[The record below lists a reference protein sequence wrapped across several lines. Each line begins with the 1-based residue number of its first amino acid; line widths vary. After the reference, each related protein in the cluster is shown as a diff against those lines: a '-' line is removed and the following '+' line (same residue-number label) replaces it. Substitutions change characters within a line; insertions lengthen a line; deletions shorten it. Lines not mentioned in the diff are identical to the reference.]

1 MKNDAEVIVIGA
13 GLAGLT
19 IAHRLMGSGVDVIV
33 LEAKGRVGGR
43 LLNQTVGGT
52 VVDAGGSWVGP
63 PQTAVLALIEELG
76 LTTFPQHDEGQHMMV
91 WNGRQRLFTG
101 DTPPLP
107 LPLQADLG
115 QAMWRLDRAARR
127 LRGPDPW
134 RHPDAE
140 RLDGQSL
147 GAWVRRNTVTKQ
159 ARFFLELVALVEFGS
174 HPDELSLLGFLVYIE
189 SAGGLRTLIGGQ
201 GAALDRHVVGGA
213 AAICDELA
221 TRLGER
227 VHLNT
232 PAVAVD
238 QTTDRV
244 RILTATGEF
253 EAARAVLAV
262 DPATADYIQHDPPLP
277 LRRITLERTYAL
289 GSGMKA
295 HVCYDRPFWRE
306 SALSGQSYA
315 NGGLVRITFDVGPS
329 TGPGVLATFLG
340 NQIPGEAELI
350 DGPLERRREAILA
363 ELAARFGDEAR
374 HPIDYVEQ
382 NWTHEPFQ
390 SGCVPRPYPGVI
402 TSAGDAFTR
411 PVGRLHFAGAD
422 TAEVW
427 KGHMDGAVRSAQ
439 RVVAELDADELA
451 PVKGAR
457 QRRALS
463 TDC

>member
-1 MKNDAEVIVIGA
+1 MKNNAEVIVIGA

-19 IAHRLMGSGVDVIV
+19 TAHILMRNGVDVIV

-63 PQTAVLALIEELG
+63 PQTAVLGLIEELR
-76 LTTFPQHDEGQHMMV
+76 LTTFPQHDDGQHMLV
-91 WNGRQRLFTG
+91 WDGRPRLFTG
-101 DTPPLP
+101 DTPPLA
-107 LPLQADLG
+107 LPSLVDLG
-115 QAMWRLDRAARR
+115 QAMWRLDRTARR
-127 LRGPDPW
+127 FRGPDPW

-140 RLDGQSL
+140 GLDGQSL

-159 ARFFLELVALVEFGS
+159 ARFFLELIVLIEFGC
-174 HPDELSLLGFLVYIE
+174 HPDELSLLGFLVYIA
-189 SAGGLRTLIGGQ
+189 SAGGLRTLIGGR

-213 AAICDELA
+213 ATMCDEMA
-221 TRLGER
+221 ARLGER

-232 PAVAVD
+232 PVVAVD
-238 QTTDRV
+238 QTADRV
-244 RILTATGEF
+244 RILSDTVEF
-253 EAARAVLAV
+253 DAGRVVLAV
-262 DPATADYIQHDPPLP
+262 DPATADRIEHDPPLP
-277 LRRITLERTYAL
+277 LQRIILERSYAL

-306 SALSGQSYA
+306 RALSGQSYA
-315 NGGLVRITFDVGPS
+315 NGGFVRITFDVGPA

-340 NQIPGEAELI
+340 GQVPEDAELI
-350 DGPLERRREAILA
+350 DGPPERRREAVAA
-363 ELAARFGDEAR
+363 ELADRFGDEAR

-402 TSAGDAFTR
+402 TSARDSFTR

-422 TAEVW
+422 TSEVW

-439 RVVAELDADELA
+439 RVVAELNADEHM
-451 PVKGAR
+451 PMTDAR
-457 QRRALS
+457 
-463 TDC
+463 